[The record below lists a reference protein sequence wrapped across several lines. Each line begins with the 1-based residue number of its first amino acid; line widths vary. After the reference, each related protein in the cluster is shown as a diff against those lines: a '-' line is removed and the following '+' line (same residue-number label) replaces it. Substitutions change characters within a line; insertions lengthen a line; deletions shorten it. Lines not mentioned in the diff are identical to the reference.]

1 MFWKPRSSGV
11 AAARPK
17 IPQGFRI
24 YAVGDV
30 HGRAD
35 LLDKVLSRIETDLAN
50 RPASQAYQVFL
61 GNYVD
66 QGPDPRGVLDRLVWR
81 SESNTVICLRG
92 NHEAYLSEFL
102 EDPNVFEEWSQH
114 GALSTLAS
122 YGLTPLIKPT
132 AEERAELSR
141 ALNKAMPA
149 EHRLFLEELQTCFIC
164 GDYLFVHAGMRPGV
178 SLAEQRE
185 EDLLGIGEDFLRHEG
200 SFGRIVVHGHTPVD
214 EPEIRTNR
222 INIDTRAFVTGRLTC
237 LVLEGDKVAFI

>member
-1 MFWKPRSSGV
+1 MFWKPRSSGA

-17 IPQGFRI
+17 IPQGFRV

-35 LLDKVLSRIETDLAN
+35 LLDKVLSRIETDLAK
-50 RPASQAYQVFL
+50 RPANHVFQVFL

-66 QGPDPRGVLDRLVWR
+66 EGPDSRGVLDRLVR
-81 SESNTVICLRG
+81 HSRNDTVVCLRG

-102 EDPNVFEEWSQH
+102 KDPNVLEEWSQH
-114 GALSTLAS
+114 GALTTLAS
-122 YGLTPLIKPT
+122 YGVTPSINT
-132 AEERAELSR
+132 SAEERAELSM
-141 ALNKAMPA
+141 ALKKAMPPD
-149 EHRLFLEELQTCFIC
+149 HQRFLEELQTCFIC

-185 EDLLGIGEDFLRHEG
+185 EDLLGIGEDFLLHEG
-200 SFGRIVVHGHTPVD
+200 SFGRTVVHGHTPVD

-222 INIDTRAFVTGRLTC
+222 INIDTGAYATGRLTC
-237 LVLEGDKVAFI
+237 LVLERDEVAFI